1 MPMSNSLVKINVHL
15 IFHTKYNGTTIAHED
30 LPRVFNYIG
39 GIVRSIGGMSF
50 IVGGMPDHIHALI
63 SVTPTM
69 ALADFVRT
77 VKAKSSR
84 WIKGIAPRHS
94 SFAWQEGYGAFS
106 VSPTALPKVINYI
119 TNQEEHHRYKSM
131 SEEMEMF
138 IKAYNI
144 GHEEEQKS
152 LQ

>member
-1 MPMSNSLVKINVHL
+1 MPNSLVKINVHL
-15 IFHTKYNGTTIAHED
+15 IFHIKYNGISIAHDD
-30 LPRVFNYIG
+30 LPRTFDYIG
-39 GIVRSIGGMSF
+39 GIVRSLGGMSF

-63 SVTPTM
+63 SVPPSM

-84 WIKGIAPRHS
+84 WIKGIAPKYS

-106 VSPTALPKVINYI
+106 VSPTALPKVVNYI

-144 GHEEEQKS
+144 EYEGGS
-152 LQ
+152 SILQ